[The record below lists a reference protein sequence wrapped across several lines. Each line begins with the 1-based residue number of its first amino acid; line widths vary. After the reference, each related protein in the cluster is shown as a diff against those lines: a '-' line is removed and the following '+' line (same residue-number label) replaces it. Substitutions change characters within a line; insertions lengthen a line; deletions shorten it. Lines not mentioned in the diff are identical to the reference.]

1 MIDFG
6 TIHLVDA
13 HRSGVGTSTVARAMF
28 YYCLK
33 VLRLAGTQK
42 LSLDKIE
49 RAIASEMRRRRMSV
63 DFGSVISA
71 DGNNN
76 GNDDTGSGF
85 DCKYRHIPLLLLDSA
100 YCSRDTY
107 YTYRDNYEDLTFDVF
122 GTTRHRKSGYE
133 LIVEAALGR
142 VVVVDSSST
151 DAPPGWGGNCRL
163 DVSTLLGCAGVK
175 KVKVVRW
182 FVSYGDGDSL
192 DAFVN
197 SVDRYS
203 DFMRNVLVI
212 RRSAW
217 NLLGQSPYLEAVRDS
232 VVIDFPILEDRI
244 KYDFSRGETD
254 DVPVCFAS
262 SGQFDDLI
270 EFSTVFKLEDLSEVP
285 ASKQTSRFANFWS

>member
-1 MIDFG
+1 MLDFG

-100 YCSRDTY
+100 YRGRDTY
-107 YTYRDNYEDLTFDVF
+107 NTYRDNYEDLTFDVF

-163 DVSTLLGCAGVK
+163 DVSTLL
-175 KVKVVRW
+175 W
-182 FVSYGDGDSL
+182 
-192 DAFVN
+192 
-197 SVDRYS
+197 
-203 DFMRNVLVI
+203 
-212 RRSAW
+212 
-217 NLLGQSPYLEAVRDS
+217 
-232 VVIDFPILEDRI
+232 
-244 KYDFSRGETD
+244 
-254 DVPVCFAS
+254 S
-262 SGQFDDLI
+262 S
-270 EFSTVFKLEDLSEVP
+270 
-285 ASKQTSRFANFWS
+285 